1 MTNRAVKSEKK
12 HSTVSAEIRRP
23 TIGLG
28 LIVRNEA
35 ADLPACLNSFLP
47 EVNCCVLVDTGS
59 TDDTVAIAR
68 SILEAS
74 GRRYHI
80 EKYLGANDED
90 GLFCDFAAA
99 RNRYCALLADFD
111 VEYCLSVDADDTLL
125 SKDIAGALARQPAD
139 FYGIQYRM
147 NADCVFN
154 SYKIWRNKMG
164 VKWVGRVHEYLNIDW
179 KKKVLDITTVEVQHH
194 WTTVE
199 GQETGTQRNMR
210 ILRKEMYPPLRSLF
224 YWANENA
231 EAGNHE
237 EAAKW
242 YLEYIRRANSGEG
255 AWEVE
260 LAHCYF
266 RGARWLQHLG
276 KTEAAVVLSKEL
288 LDKDP
293 SWAESWCELAYI
305 SRIRGDWEKMEE
317 YAKKAL
323 SCKYIPRLFSEKDK
337 YTETPANMLAVAKIM
352 RSNQKVTK

>member
-1 MTNRAVKSEKK
+1 MIQRAEKSKN
-12 HSTVSAEIRRP
+12 HLSTASRATAKP

-47 EVNCCVLVDTGS
+47 EVNVCVLIDTGS
-59 TDDTVAIAR
+59 TDDTVSIAR

-80 EKYLGANDED
+80 EEYLGANDDD
-90 GLFCDFAAA
+90 GRFCDFSDA
-99 RNRYCALLADFD
+99 RNRYMTKLAEYD
-111 VEYCLSVDADDTLL
+111 VDYCLSVDADDTLL

-154 SYKIWRNKMG
+154 SYKIWRNVPG
-164 VKWVGRVHEYLNIDW
+164 IKWIGRVHEYLNIDW
-179 KKKVLDITTVEVQHH
+179 TKKVIDIDTVEVQHH
-194 WTTVE
+194 WTIVD

-210 ILRKEMYPPLRSLF
+210 ILKKEMYPPLRSLF

-237 EAAKW
+237 EAVKW

-288 LDKDP
+288 LAKDP

-305 SRIRGDWEKMEE
+305 SRLRSDWVKMEE
-317 YAKKAL
+317 YANKAMQ
-323 SCKYIPRLFSEKDK
+323 CKYTARLFSEKDK
-337 YTETPANMLAVAKIM
+337 YAETPANMLTVAKIM
-352 RSNQKVTK
+352 RANQKVK